1 LFLYGA
7 KSLKITEWCVSMN
20 TANKAI
26 KNRSGQKMASTG
38 RANAR
43 LL

>member
-1 LFLYGA
+1 MA
-7 KSLKITEWCVSMN
+7 ALKTP
-20 TANKAI
+20 NKAI
-26 KNRSGQKMASTG
+26 KNRSGQKAASTG

>member
-1 LFLYGA
+1 MAGA
-7 KSLKITEWCVSMN
+7 KVAVSP
-20 TANKAI
+20 NKAI
-26 KNRSGQKMASTG
+26 KNRSGQKAASTG